1 MRRPPLQRFRSRC
14 WAFRCLFAVAAASV
28 AAGCGQQQPDIIF
41 ISLDTLR
48 RDHVGLYGDGG
59 VSLTPAIDRLAA
71 ESVLFEDAWAQVPF
85 TPASHMSMF
94 TGLYADVHGVDR
106 KTAQLAEAIPTLPEL
121 LREAGY
127 QTVGLVTNLFM
138 DGKFGF
144 ARGFDHYERLSY
156 GLVYA
161 ERVNHRA
168 FELLD
173 ARGKDDRP
181 LFLFLHYIDPH
192 SDFYNVAKNA
202 LPYYAPPEFLDDVGI
217 PPESREFCDEAG
229 HCATE
234 FLFAADRESRALDA
248 TTVDRIAALYGCGVT
263 YLDREIGALVDGLR
277 QRSLWRDSLVLI
289 TSDHGEEFREHGR
302 FLHLQPYVEN
312 LALPVLIKLPGAE
325 GAGTRIAATVETVDY
340 LPTLLDAAGAAQPS
354 HVQGAS
360 LMPLLRGEPQPE
372 RRALGRD
379 KGNRQRFALRV
390 GKWAL
395 IYHLDS
401 GHTELYDRLAD
412 PGERRNIADQQP
424 DQVETLRSTLLEIV
438 AANRALTSALA
449 ASPVTADVLSDDDN
463 DKLRAI
469 GYVE

>member
-1 MRRPPLQRFRSRC
+1 M
-14 WAFRCLFAVAAASV
+14 FAIAGAAA
-28 AAGCGQQQPDIIF
+28 AAGCGALSAGHEQPDIIF

-59 VSLTPAIDRLAA
+59 ASLTPAIDSLAA
-71 ESVLFEDAWAQVPF
+71 ESVVFDDAWAQVPF
-85 TPASHMSMF
+85 TPASHMTMF

-106 KTAQLAEAIPTLPEL
+106 KTARLAEAIPTLPEL
-121 LREAGY
+121 LRGAGY

-144 ARGFDHYERLSY
+144 ARGFDHYERLPY

-161 ERVNHRA
+161 ERVNQRA

-173 ARGKDDRP
+173 ARGKDERP

-202 LPYYAPPEFLDDVGI
+202 LPYYAPPEFLADLGI
-217 PPESREFCDEAG
+217 PPESREFCDQAG

-234 FLFAADRESRALDA
+234 FLFAADRESRPLDEA
-248 TTVDRIAALYGCGVT
+248 TVDRIAALYGCGVT
-263 YLDREIGALVDGLR
+263 YLDREIGALVAGLR
-277 QRSLWRDSLVLI
+277 QRSLWRESLVLI

-312 LALPVLIKLPGAE
+312 LALPLLVKLPGAE
-325 GAGTRIAATVETVDY
+325 RAGTRISATVETVDY
-340 LPTLLDAAGAAQPS
+340 LPTLLDAAGAVRPS

-360 LMPLLRGEPQPE
+360 LMPLLRGGPQPE

-379 KGNRQRFALRV
+379 KGNRQRFALRRGRWTLV
-390 GKWAL
+390 H
-395 IYHLDS
+395 HLDS
-401 GHTELYDRLAD
+401 GHIELYDRLED
-412 PGERRNIADQQP
+412 PEERRNIADQQP
-424 DQVETLRSTLLEIV
+424 DQVETLRATLLEIV

-449 ASPVTADVLSDDDN
+449 AAPVTADVLSDDDTE
-463 DKLRAI
+463 KLRAI